1 METQPGGR
9 RRHPK
14 ARPATRSLHPCHV
27 MCNCFAFGKALC
39 LANSDG
45 AQGVCMLVAAA
56 SPAVTCRLLAAP
68 VPAPTHLFHCKREN
82 SLAARRGNSC
92 PCFSPPLSSL
102 AGSGRCLGSHPGRAP
117 AAARF
122 HISFG
127 SWWGKP
133 NPSAGVS
140 LDLTYRVGYICGEAV
155 RSIPRSFSLFSPFQ
169 IYPTG
174 SSPHTKTHLDL
185 GTAEQRVNSSPTE
198 QLSCKR
204 KAGNETGGKSADGL
218 FPQQLAFCM

>member
-14 ARPATRSLHPCHV
+14 ARPATRSLHPCHA

-68 VPAPTHLFHCKREN
+68 APAPTHLFHCKREN

-102 AGSGRCLGSHPGRAP
+102 PQGP
-117 AAARF
+117 
-122 HISFG
+122 
-127 SWWGKP
+127 
-133 NPSAGVS
+133 AGVWEVTLGGHPPRHGFTS
-140 LDLTYRVGYICGEAV
+140 ALARGGESQTPARV
-155 RSIPRSFSLFSPFQ
+155 
-169 IYPTG
+169 
-174 SSPHTKTHLDL
+174 
-185 GTAEQRVNSSPTE
+185 
-198 QLSCKR
+198 
-204 KAGNETGGKSADGL
+204 
-218 FPQQLAFCM
+218 